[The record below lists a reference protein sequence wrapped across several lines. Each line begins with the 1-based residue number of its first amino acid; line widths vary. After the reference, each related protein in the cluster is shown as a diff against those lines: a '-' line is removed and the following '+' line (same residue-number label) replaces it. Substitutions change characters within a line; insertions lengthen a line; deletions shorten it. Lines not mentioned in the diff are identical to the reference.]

1 MPEPPMPPHQAM
13 PPHQGPPPHRGL
25 HGPHP
30 AWLLAALLLLGAAAL
45 WALGQRGDAPG
56 ELATG
61 DGPELPTGA
70 VVVEEMSAY
79 LLPASG
85 SGRNSYRLAFRLA
98 EAGYPVIFHVDERA
112 EPQLLWP
119 PADWIAYQGGRD
131 FQLPQAGSGMAWRLE
146 GEGAETLIM
155 AANADPRPSLLA
167 LEEAARSLPAN
178 RGNPEALQRQLA
190 ALLYGEIGPVK
201 RLDFRQPDE
210 RPAGGG
216 EERQMGL
223 SWGAASPGGGA
234 P

>member
-1 MPEPPMPPHQAM
+1 MPAPP
-13 PPHQGPPPHRGL
+13 PPPHRGL

-45 WALGQRGDAPG
+45 WAYGQRGGGSPG
-56 ELATG
+56 LATG
-61 DGPELPTGA
+61 DGPEPPDGA
-70 VVVEEMSAY
+70 VVVEELSAY
-79 LLPASG
+79 LLPATG
-85 SGRNSYRLAFRLA
+85 DGRNSYRLAFRLA
-98 EAGYPVIFHVDERA
+98 EAGYPVIFHVDDRA

-155 AANADPRPSLLA
+155 AANVDPRPSLRA
-167 LEEAARSLPAN
+167 LEEAARALPAH

-201 RLDFRQPDE
+201 RLDFRQPEE
-210 RPAGGG
+210 RPSGAG
-216 EERQMGL
+216 EERRMGL
-223 SWGAASPGGGA
+223 SWGAASPGGGG